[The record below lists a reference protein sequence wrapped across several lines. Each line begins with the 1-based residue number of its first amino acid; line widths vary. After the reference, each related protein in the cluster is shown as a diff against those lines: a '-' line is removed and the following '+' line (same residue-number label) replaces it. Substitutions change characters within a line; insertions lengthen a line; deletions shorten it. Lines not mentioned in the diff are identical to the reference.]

1 MMIKTKC
8 LFLINKITVMRKAC
22 LIPIL
27 TFILVI
33 FSTRAFSSS
42 VVAPRPTNVE
52 VVKNNLSKI
61 LSLKIKDL
69 EKITGKKL
77 SLKQKIELKI
87 LKFTLNKRLKNP
99 GLQKEGSDKG
109 QLALILGIVGLAS
122 LLIPYVVIVGLPCAI
137 AAIILGYSA
146 RKEDPGNK
154 KAKTAVVLGWVTI
167 GLFVLALI
175 LVVAILASFAWY

>member
-1 MMIKTKC
+1 
-8 LFLINKITVMRKAC
+8 MRKVC
-22 LIPIL
+22 LVPFF
-27 TFILVI
+27 TFILVMLSARTYSATVI
-33 FSTRAFSSS
+33 APHPAKVEMTKNSLS
-42 VVAPRPTNVE
+42 VM
-52 VVKNNLSKI
+52 

-87 LKFTLNKRLKNP
+87 LKFTLHQRLRNHASR
-99 GLQKEGSDKG
+99 KEGSDKG

-154 KAKTAVVLGWVTI
+154 KAKAALVLGWITI

-175 LVVAILASFAWY
+175 LFVAILASFAWY